1 MVKFVI
7 FLASLNNK
15 ILQKV
20 SLTVK
25 IMIEIKNEKKL
36 WYNYQTWDKTKA
48 YKSSKLGE
56 KDLMFEKFFFFKL
69 SFSCVITIFKLQ
81 LIGSH
86 FFLSFSL
93 CQSPLHLQISFR
105 WRQGGQVPPLAPLW
119 LRHWPHRTSTVYFCS
134 WELV

>member
-25 IMIEIKNEKKL
+25 IMIEIKKKKL
-36 WYNYQTWDKTKA
+36 WNNYQTWDKTKA

-56 KDLMFEKFFFFKL
+56 KDLMFENFFFNFPFLVSEPL
-69 SFSCVITIFKLQ
+69 SS
-81 LIGSH
+81 
-86 FFLSFSL
+86 
-93 CQSPLHLQISFR
+93 
-105 WRQGGQVPPLAPLW
+105 
-119 LRHWPHRTSTVYFCS
+119 YN
-134 WELV
+134 